1 MRHQFCEW
9 RGPKRI
15 AHYTRGRLDL
25 PLLLV
30 IRLEFPGLKK
40 FARFVMFLSQSAVVG
55 LAAAFVIVY
64 INPDWLPKRGSGQT
78 GADLDLPA
86 TTPGQ
91 SSYSEAVNATRP
103 AVVSIYAKRVS
114 NRRERPYPVE
124 RLFSTQDSGM
134 RDRVERSLGSGV
146 VIDSDGHIVTNHHV
160 IVGASEIQVQ
170 LFDGRVTI
178 AEVVGTD
185 PDTDIA
191 LLRIPLTGLTEMR
204 LGRSATLQIG
214 DVVLAIGNPFG
225 LGHSVSFGIV
235 SATGRG
241 QLGLFTFENFIQ
253 TDADI
258 NFGNSG
264 GALVNASGLLIGINT
279 AVLSPSLLPE
289 GIGFAIPVD
298 LVTEIVNG
306 LIKDGWIIRGWLGV
320 VPSDL
325 TRGELRDPR
334 TAAVGIRLDS
344 VAENSPAFRA
354 GLRAGDIIT
363 HINDQ
368 PIRFSQEALNLV
380 ASLTPGTEVT
390 ITGSRD
396 GTGFEVRA
404 QVIERPL
411 Y

>member
-1 MRHQFCEW
+1 M
-9 RGPKRI
+9 
-15 AHYTRGRLDL
+15 
-25 PLLLV
+25 LV
-30 IRLEFPGLKK
+30 ICLEFPGLKK
-40 FARFVMFLSQSAVVG
+40 IARIVVFLSQSAVVG
-55 LAAAFVIVY
+55 LAAAFIIVY

-78 GADLDLPA
+78 SADPGLPA
-86 TTPGQ
+86 TIPGQ

-103 AVVSIYAKRVS
+103 AVVSIYTKRIS

-146 VIDSDGHIVTNHHV
+146 VIDSDGYIVTNHHV
-160 IVGASEIQVQ
+160 IDGASEIQVQ

-191 LLRIPLTGLTEMR
+191 LLRIPLTGLNEMR
-204 LGRSATLQIG
+204 LGRSASLQIG

-264 GALVNASGLLIGINT
+264 GALVNAGGLLIGINT

-298 LVTEIVNG
+298 LVTEIVAG

-320 VPSDL
+320 VPSNL
-325 TRGELRDPR
+325 APGELRDPQK
-334 TAAVGIRLDS
+334 AAVGIRLDS

-363 HINDQ
+363 HINEQ

-380 ASLTPGTEVT
+380 ASLTPGTEVA